1 MRIVPTNKG
10 EVFLEDEKSV
20 SEGQREALKKNVK
33 KAEGWLKDHKGV
45 DHYIYSSEDGVL
57 VSRMTLK
64 LEGPND
70 LMSAR
75 KELLVAHNDFIRLLD
90 KWLIDKIEEV
100 ETPVE
105 RLQKKE
111 DADDQA
117 NGPACDDAPEPETFL
132 DHPMMLL
139 EMTEKGIVVQGNIPL
154 SLAIHLLMRVH
165 AQTV

>member
-1 MRIVPTNKG
+1 MTS
-10 EVFLEDEKSV
+10 LEDEKSV
-20 SEGQREALKKNVK
+20 SEGQNEALKKNAK
-33 KAEGWLKDHKGV
+33 KAAAWLADHKGFT
-45 DHYIYSSEDGVL
+45 HYVYQSEDGVL

-64 LEGPND
+64 LEGSKD
-70 LMSAR
+70 LMDVR
-75 KELLVAHNDFIRLLD
+75 KELTVVHSDFIRQLN
-90 KWLIDKIEEV
+90 KWIFDKIEEV